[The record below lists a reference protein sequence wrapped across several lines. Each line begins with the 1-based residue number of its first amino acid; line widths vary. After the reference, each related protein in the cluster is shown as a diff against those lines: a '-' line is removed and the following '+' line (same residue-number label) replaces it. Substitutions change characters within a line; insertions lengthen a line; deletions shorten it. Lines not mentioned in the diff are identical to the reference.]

1 MDIITQNEKETAE
14 IGKSLANQL
23 APGTILALFGDL
35 GSGKTTFVKGLA
47 SGLGIEKHVTS
58 PTFNIVKVYPV
69 SSGRIKRLV
78 HVDAYRLNSD
88 KDAESVG
95 LLEILADPD
104 TLTVIEWPEK
114 IMELIEEKIK
124 EIHFTFIDEMKR
136 KISS

>member
-14 IGKSLANQL
+14 VGKSLASQL
-23 APGTILALFGDL
+23 TPGTILALFGDL

-47 SGLGIEKHVTS
+47 KGLGIKKHVTS

-69 SSGRIKRLV
+69 SLGRIKRLV
-78 HVDAYRLNSD
+78 HVDAYRLNSY

-95 LLEILADPD
+95 LLEIL
-104 TLTVIEWPEK
+104 TVIEWPEK
-114 IMELIEEKIK
+114 IQEVIKEKSQ

-136 KISS
+136 KISF